1 MLTSIGRGVT
11 PNGKEEEFEV
21 IAVGATVVVDVDG
34 GGNDD
39 DGGNDV
45 DGVDDDDTKLVG
57 ASILL
62 FSTFR

>member
-21 IAVGATVVVDVDG
+21 IAVGATVVVVVDDG
-34 GGNDD
+34 GGNDV
-39 DGGNDV
+39 DV

>member
-21 IAVGATVVVDVDG
+21 IAVGATVVDDVD
-34 GGNDD
+34 DD
-39 DGGNDV
+39 DDDGGGNDV